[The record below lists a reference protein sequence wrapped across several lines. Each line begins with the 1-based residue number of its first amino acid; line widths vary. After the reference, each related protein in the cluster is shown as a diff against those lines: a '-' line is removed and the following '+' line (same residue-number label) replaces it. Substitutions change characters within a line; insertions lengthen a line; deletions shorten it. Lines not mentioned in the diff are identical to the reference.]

1 MDKKDVLYCKLADAK
16 ALFRLDGTL
25 EKNSFV
31 MKTIPEEKKSKLEA
45 REEKVD
51 ATKKLE
57 HKNEAKSEAAEVAK
71 IAGQGKADK
80 ADKTGKQEKTK
91 QK

>member
-1 MDKKDVLYCKLADAK
+1 
-16 ALFRLDGTL
+16 
-25 EKNSFV
+25 

-45 REEKVD
+45 REENVD

-57 HKNEAKSEAAEVAK
+57 HKNEAESEAAEVAK

-80 ADKTGKQEKTK
+80 TGKQEKTK